1 MEISQKTPQDK
12 TTTHL
17 KKGDKAPDFSGVD
30 QNGKTIALKDFKGK
44 RLVLYFYPKDD
55 SAGCTEQ
62 AKNLRD
68 NYEDLKQKNIE
79 VVGVSADDEESHQKF
94 VQKNNL
100 PFRLIADTDKAIIN
114 AYGVWGEKIVS
125 GKKQDGILR
134 TTFIIDEPGTIENVI
149 SNVNTSSHTEQ
160 ILTAINSLKI

>member
-1 MEISQKTPQDK
+1 MENMQKTSQDK

-17 KKGDKAPDFSGVD
+17 KVGDKAPDFLGVD
-30 QNGKTIALKDFKGK
+30 QNGKKIALKDFEGK

-55 SAGCTEQ
+55 TAGCTEQ

-68 NYEDLKQKNIE
+68 NYETLKQKNIE

-94 VQKNNL
+94 IQKNSL
-100 PFRLIADTDKAIIN
+100 PFRLIADTSKKIIN

-125 GKKQDGILR
+125 DKKQEGIIR
-134 TTFIIDEPGTIENVI
+134 TTFIIDGTGTIEDIILKVET
-149 SNVNTSSHTEQ
+149 SNHTEQ
-160 ILTAINSLKI
+160 IFAAINSLTI